1 MPAKTSHRPTAD
13 MAPMP
18 SMARMAPLAW
28 LPLLALLLAA
38 PAAARELP
46 PPDQR
51 TATADEPAPLEYIE
65 IVTAGADPREDL
77 PLILVVHGLGDRP
90 EDFVRVFDDFPVPA
104 RVVAARGPLPRGRG
118 RSWFPIRF
126 PIRADDPAMIEGI
139 RESSAKLAALA
150 RWLTRRRPI
159 VGRPI
164 ITGFSQGG
172 ILSFA
177 VALHHPETVS
187 AAVPVAGALPP
198 ALWGQAPMPPGTG
211 RLPPIRALHGEADRV
226 VPYLAANALVLGLKA
241 GGRDATMQPF
251 AGVAHRIPPEMR
263 RAVFATIQSVMPR

>member
-1 MPAKTSHRPTAD
+1 
-13 MAPMP
+13 MP
-18 SMARMAPLAW
+18 SKPDLPPSREMPPMASMAQMAW
-28 LPLLALLLAA
+28 LALLALLLAA

-51 TATADEPAPLEYIE
+51 KATTEEPAPLEYIE

-90 EDFVRVFDDFPVPA
+90 EHFIRVFEDFPVPA

-118 RSWFPIRF
+118 QSWFPIRF
-126 PIRADDPAMIEGI
+126 PVQPDDPAMIEGI
-139 RESSAKLAALA
+139 RDSSAKLAALA

-177 VALHHPETVS
+177 VALHHPDAVS

-198 ALWGQAPMPPGTG
+198 ALWSPAPMPPGTG
-211 RLPPIRALHGEADRV
+211 HLPPIRALHGEADRV
-226 VPYLAANALVLGLKA
+226 VPYLAAQGLVLGLRA
-241 GGRDATMQPF
+241 GGRDATMQSFP
-251 AGVAHRIPPEMR
+251 GVAHRIPPELR
-263 RAVFATIQSVMPR
+263 RAVFAAIQKAMPR